1 MVAFVAPCFAASQNG
16 VLSRKNTCLV
26 RKRVSRSLCVC
37 VLNDNSGN
45 GVNFP
50 PASSWRDDA
59 SDVEVRSTDKEAD
72 EEDNFEIPD
81 PQTILREAR
90 IVSVP
95 LPLDAYLEE
104 SASGQVFIDELVP
117 DGNSAKTG
125 LISEGDVIV
134 AVSLPFG
141 DSMIPISRTSGVK
154 MILEHV
160 STRDEDEEFFQ
171 LALISSPGVE
181 VLRAQI
187 QELTQ
192 QEIEAHKRVREGID
206 KVFIDEYPEVKRV
219 SEDENTEAFD
229 PKFLRREG
237 FDI

>member
-1 MVAFVAPCFAASQNG
+1 M
-16 VLSRKNTCLV
+16 
-26 RKRVSRSLCVC
+26 C
-37 VLNDNSGN
+37 VLNENSGN

-50 PASSWRDDA
+50 PASSLRGDV

-72 EEDNFEIPD
+72 EEDYPEIPD
-81 PQTILREAR
+81 PRALLLEAR
-90 IVSVP
+90 IVSVR

-125 LISEGDVIV
+125 LISEGDIIV

-141 DSMIPISRTSGVK
+141 DAMVPVSKTCGVEMIQV
-154 MILEHV
+154 HV

-181 VLRAQI
+181 VLRAQM
-187 QELTQ
+187 QENTQ
-192 QEIEAHKRVREGID
+192 QEIEAQKHVRESID
-206 KVFIDEYPEVKRV
+206 MVYIDEYPQVKRV
-219 SEDENTEAFD
+219 SGDKNTKGFD
-229 PKFLRREG
+229 LEFLRRSG